1 MVGKWYIQGG
11 KLYESTYP
19 NKTKF
24 SVHITLEIVIIFI
37 LVYNKN
43 AYVETVKMVTEESM
57 SQAVREAN
65 VKSNNHEVQHTS
77 LYQ

>member
-1 MVGKWYIQGG
+1 MRIHTLIKQKLVYNKQYIM
-11 KLYESTYP
+11 
-19 NKTKF
+19 
-24 SVHITLEIVIIFI
+24 LEVVIIFI

-43 AYVETVKMVTEESM
+43 AYLETVKMVTEEESM

-77 LYQ
+77 TYQ

>member
-1 MVGKWYIQGG
+1 MRIHTLIKQKLVYNKQYIM
-11 KLYESTYP
+11 
-19 NKTKF
+19 
-24 SVHITLEIVIIFI
+24 LEIVIIFI

-43 AYVETVKMVTEESM
+43 AYLETVKMVTEESM

-77 LYQ
+77 TYQ

>member
-1 MVGKWYIQGG
+1 MRIHTLIKQKLVYNKQYIM
-11 KLYESTYP
+11 
-19 NKTKF
+19 
-24 SVHITLEIVIIFI
+24 LEVVIIFI

-43 AYVETVKMVTEESM
+43 AYLETVKMVTEESM

-77 LYQ
+77 TYQ